1 MVGMQETGVF
11 PNRQLFFEH
20 VAFLY
25 LSGCRR
31 CEPFLKSPTVSKFES
46 NGRSFYKIVRANE
59 KHFTNPKQ
67 SCLECNATL
76 SGIAE
81 RHENALDSPH
91 KTMLAFRPHRT
102 LSPA

>member
-1 MVGMQETGVF
+1 M
-11 PNRQLFFEH
+11 
-20 VAFLY
+20 
-25 LSGCRR
+25 
-31 CEPFLKSPTVSKFES
+31 KSPTVSKFES